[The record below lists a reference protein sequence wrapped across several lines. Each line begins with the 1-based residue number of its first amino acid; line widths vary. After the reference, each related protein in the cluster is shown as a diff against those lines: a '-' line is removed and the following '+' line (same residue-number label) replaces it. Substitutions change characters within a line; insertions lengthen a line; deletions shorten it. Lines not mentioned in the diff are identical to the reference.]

1 MRIKSAFVHI
11 RFHKSLVTEYKV
23 AISSRD
29 CKLILTIYLFRPAAM
44 LKQLTGILTY
54 MVNTILQLQ

>member
-44 LKQLTGILTY
+44 LKQLTGILT
-54 MVNTILQLQ
+54 